1 MRNNLIVKYV
11 GLESNKVGRI
21 VAESFILPN
30 KLYFVTLST
39 VWPNHQYSEIKL
51 TVNGK
56 IEGCQSANEG
66 IAINSGLVS
75 VGSEVTSSMFKGLLS
90 DLMIL
95 CIPFDLEE
103 QKRFYENY
111 WDYPNGQRAKEL
123 VDDQLILAK
132 INEKYTISGCPKDLL
147 RSYKYDENY
156 KRSIQERRHFKE
168 HVETEA
174 EIKAKTDKSKAA
186 KLERERIQRRIKAD
200 VNTFIEDIRNGF
212 PHYFDCLQSY
222 VSSRKWIFKSWNLYS
237 PTIKKPSEPVLP
249 FPCVHNELSKLQDL
263 QCPFYGIEEEYFF
276 RVLNMLS
283 EVNTEFKR
291 ILAKFAEITETIYKD
306 KKFGIYIAYDRWLHY
321 LCWAD
326 QLKPYG
332 WVEKVEE
339 DEEEEEV
346 EDMSSSEEDPNEQD
360 NKNPQSDVPQT
371 EFIGNIFVGDKD
383 NLKEKLK
390 GFMHELNETAEEETG
405 DIPKMYY
412 ENRKLHSFEVAHDT
426 ERIQGVTFN
435 YIVRTDEKTPWEEVM
450 KEYEIHAAEH
460 NADEPVKDDKKDAK
474 KDEKKSKNQP
484 ASTLY
489 KIEQVKCFQE
499 KLPEEDTGK
508 KGQDEKKDEKE
519 DPNAKKRY
527 KFPDPKLM
535 SKDVFKILDAEKI
548 EFKSCDNK
556 IYSIRGFYKD
566 GRAHRLEFPKRMSP
580 QFQAKRE
587 KRLQDIEDAKKA
599 QERQEEE
606 IKAKEKEKKER
617 EQKERRERRENKKNK
632 EEFVKG
638 PEVEETP
645 DVRPPKIDIP
655 ELGEFGKV
663 IRDWIP
669 GHETKFAMALVS
681 EDNDLIGTFSLNQVL
696 VFMRITIKQSR
707 STTLSLLIRFP

>member
-1 MRNNLIVKYV
+1 MFSLEKAERKEKDRRGKEVNVIRNNLIVQYV
-11 GLESNKVGRI
+11 GSGSKKVGRI
-21 VAESFILPN
+21 VAESFIMPN
-30 KLYFVTLST
+30 KLYFITLSAVDDMQFT
-39 VWPNHQYSEIKL
+39 EIRL

-56 IEGCQSANEG
+56 IEGSQSSYESMI
-66 IAINSGLVS
+66 IAPKITKI
-75 VGSEVTSSMFKGLLS
+75 GSEVASSPFKGLLS
-90 DLMIL
+90 DLMII

-103 QKRFYENY
+103 QRQFYENY
-111 WDYPNGQRAKEL
+111 WDHPNGQRGKEL
-123 VDDQLILAK
+123 LDDQLIKAK

-168 HVETEA
+168 HVETEE

-186 KLERERIQRRIKAD
+186 KLERERIQKRIKSD
-200 VNTFIEDIRNGF
+200 VNTFVEDIRNGF
-212 PHYFDCLQSY
+212 PHYYECLISY
-222 VSSRKWIFKSWNLYS
+222 VNSRKWIFKSWNLYS

-291 ILAKFAEITETIYKD
+291 ILMKFAEITETIYKD

-321 LCWAD
+321 LCWAEE
-326 QLKPYG
+326 LKPYG

-339 DEEEEEV
+339 DEEEEEE
-346 EDMSSSEEDPNEQD
+346 EDMSSSEEDPNELE
-360 NKNPQSDVPQT
+360 NKNPQTDVPQT
-371 EFIGNIFVGDKD
+371 SFTGNIFVGNKD
-383 NLKEKLK
+383 GLKESLK

-412 ENRKLHSFEVAHDT
+412 ENRKLHSFEVTHDH
-426 ERIQGVTFN
+426 ERIQAVTFN

-450 KEYEIHAAEH
+450 HEYEAHASEH
-460 NADEPVKDDKKDAK
+460 NADEPAKDDKKDAK

-484 ASTLY
+484 ATTLY
-489 KIEQVKCFQE
+489 KMEQVKCFQE

-508 KGQDEKKDEKE
+508 KGQDEKKDDKA
-519 DPNAKKRY
+519 DDLNAKKRY
-527 KFPDPKLM
+527 KFPDAKLM
-535 SKDVFKILDAEKI
+535 SKDVIKVLECEKI
-548 EFKSCDNK
+548 EFKTMDNK

-566 GRAHRLEFPKRMSP
+566 GRAQRLEFPKHMSP
-580 QFQAKRE
+580 EFQKKRE
-587 KRLQDIEDAKKA
+587 KRLQQIEDAKKA
-599 QERQEEE
+599 QEKQEEE

-617 EQKERRERRENKKNK
+617 EQRERRERRENKKNK

-638 PEVEETP
+638 PEVEEAP
-645 DVRPPKIDIP
+645 EVPPAKIDIP
-655 ELGEFGKV
+655 DIGEFGT
-663 IRDWIP
+663 IRLNWCP
-669 GHETKFAMALVS
+669 GKETKFAMALVS
-681 EDNDLIGTFSLNQVL
+681 EDNDLIGKT
-696 VFMRITIKQSR
+696 K
-707 STTLSLLIRFP
+707 LS